1 MGKCVLDS
9 VFLSI
14 KFCETGG
21 ICLEPITPNLPG
33 TSHTYFRNLV
43 NSIKCCYYCYCLVH
57 LCQNT
62 LLRNFGMMWCCG
74 NGYTALCLYQN
85 TEMYTIK
92 SKLVCKFLKIKPDVR
107 EIQDG
112 IQTVINECNCVTN
125 ESPNHTKMSEEERSW
140 FKELCK
146 FVFWFDTV
154 RLKMKMNCT
163 LAGKFISHKIR
174 G

>member
-1 MGKCVLDS
+1 MVWESVYLTVYFSVLSS
-9 VFLSI
+9 VKLVVSVWSQSQ
-14 KFCETGG
+14 
-21 ICLEPITPNLPG
+21 PNLPG

-43 NSIKCCYYCYCLVH
+43 KSVKCCYYCYYCLVR

-112 IQTVINECNCVTN
+112 IQTVTNECNCVTN
-125 ESPNHTKMSEEERSW
+125 ESPNHTKMSEEERS
-140 FKELCK
+140 
-146 FVFWFDTV
+146 
-154 RLKMKMNCT
+154 
-163 LAGKFISHKIR
+163 
-174 G
+174 